1 MENLTSKELVVA
13 LFNNFR
19 EEGNDPKIT
28 EFRKYVDRLVRD
40 EVKPLTGRSGSRLAS
55 ASVGDD
61 WRAEQKAKFSG
72 RGAKWMKIDADRV
85 SDTLD
90 EFDLRGIDTAD
101 YRYWIGQA
109 GYAWI
114 RYVAPRVIRSNKV
127 AAFEIRTSGSTIHQP
142 KELYYHLDSEL
153 DELIHLNSTPY
164 ALNLEKGSAPKEEK
178 IETIDEDI
186 NDRDENDDIDDD
198 DEYFPAV

>member
-1 MENLTSKELVVA
+1 MEKLTSKDLVVA
-13 LFNNFR
+13 LFNNFL

-28 EFRKYVDRLVRD
+28 EFRKYMDLLVRD
-40 EVKPLTGRSGSRLAS
+40 EVKPLTGRSGSRSAS

-61 WRAEQKAKFSG
+61 WRAEQKARYSG
-72 RGAKWMKIDADRV
+72 RGAKWMSIDADKV
-85 SDTLD
+85 MGTLD
-90 EFDLRGIDTAD
+90 EFDSRGIDTAD
-101 YRYWIGQA
+101 YRYWIDQV

-114 RYVAPRVIRSNKV
+114 RYVAPRVIRGNKV
-127 AAFEIRTSGSTIHQP
+127 AAFEIRTLGSTIHQP

-186 NDRDENDDIDDD
+186 NDQDENDDIVD
-198 DEYFPAV
+198 DEEFSDI